1 MIPRAPPSAVVNSP
15 YQAAAH
21 NKNSMLDKLKLF
33 KNNDRPVSTVT
44 GKRTSSSSGV
54 SSARSE
60 RSDSSASLEPNIDL
74 KPVRNNARIKQQKT
88 TKIVPTKNSPSANK
102 KEIINGIAPKPSKVA
117 ADVEK
122 HANKIAN
129 LPTSKL
135 AELKVKVSSVKP
147 DVGSNKIASQ
157 GPQGGLPTQQV
168 PGTGIP
174 KPTALV
180 KGTSKPP
187 REDKTPS
194 ATKQPS
200 TISREGSQGS
210 IATTKVALVSPI
222 KSGDNQLSESSHS
235 ASTGQHSN
243 SSESSVIYKPSSDSS
258 SEHNN
263 VIPNRKEQPTY
274 FTDVSETPT
283 TTSSSPRESPKKHQD
298 ETAKILN
305 SHTRES
311 SQGDDDSGSIN
322 VEPMRPLLRGYCST
336 LTLPSR
342 QRHYPRLQPD
352 GIADFCEIS
361 TGNGYLSDGE
371 MLRNQPNRELC
382 DGYVSEGGAVLYAR
396 RMQAGSGHVPNG

>member
-1 MIPRAPPSAVVNSP
+1 MIPRAPPSAVVSSP
-15 YQAAAH
+15 YQAAAQ

-33 KNNDRPVSTVT
+33 KNNNDRPVSTVT

-88 TKIVPTKNSPSANK
+88 TKLVLTKSSPSSNK
-102 KEIINGIAPKPSKVA
+102 KEVINGIGKPSKVA

-129 LPTSKL
+129 LSTSKL
-135 AELKVKVSSVKP
+135 NELKVKVSSAKP

-180 KGTSKPP
+180 KGTSKAP
-187 REDKTPS
+187 REEKTTS
-194 ATKQPS
+194 VNKQPP

-210 IATTKVALVSPI
+210 IATIKVALVSPI
-222 KSGDNQLSESSHS
+222 KSSDNQLSESSHS

-243 SSESSVIYKPSSDSS
+243 SSDGSVIYKPSSDSS

-274 FTDVSETPT
+274 FTNISEK
-283 TTSSSPRESPKKHQD
+283 SSPARDSPSTNQED
-298 ETAKILN
+298 AKILN

-311 SQGDDDSGSIN
+311 SQGDDDSASIN

-352 GIADFCEIS
+352 GIADYCELSAI
-361 TGNGYLSDGE
+361 NGYLSDGE
-371 MLRNQPNRELC
+371 MLKNQPRREMC
-382 DGYVSEGGAVLYAR
+382 DGYLSEGGAVLYAR
-396 RMQAGSGHVPNG
+396 RMQAAPGQITNG